1 MSSAYSMRS
10 SHLSWDARMP
20 VTAAGY
26 ALSINGLTKSYGD
39 LVAVNDLS
47 IDVHRGEVLGF
58 LGPNGAGKTTTV
70 GVICGLLAAD
80 AGEVTVHGHSLSH
93 EYAHCKQLIGL
104 CPQDVIIWESL
115 TCMEQ
120 LTCVGQLY
128 DLDAAAAR
136 SRAYE
141 LLESM
146 GLSDKRDRL
155 AGTLSGGMKR
165 RLNIAL
171 ALVHR
176 PSLLILDEPQAGLDP
191 QSRVLVREY
200 VGALTDTTVILT
212 THDMEEADRMSD
224 RVAIIDHGLLLVLDT
239 PDNLKGSV
247 GPGDVL
253 ECRVAQGQNEKV
265 ELLRRD
271 LPDSVAEKGSEGHV
285 LRLVGSDLLN
295 LLPVLLERFK
305 HHGVAVEDTV
315 IRKASLEDVFIGLT
329 GRRLRE

>member
-1 MSSAYSMRS
+1 
-10 SHLSWDARMP
+10 MP
-20 VTAAGY
+20 VKDVDY
-26 ALSINGLTKSYGD
+26 ALSISGLTKSYGD

-70 GVICGLLAAD
+70 GVICGLLAAE
-80 AGEVTVHGHSLSH
+80 AGEITVHGHSLSH

-104 CPQDVIIWESL
+104 CPQDVVIWEAL

-120 LTCVGQLY
+120 LTCVGRLY
-128 DLDAAAAR
+128 DLDARAAR
-136 SRAYE
+136 SRAQE
-141 LLESM
+141 LLESL
-146 GLSDKRDRL
+146 GLSDRRDRL

-176 PSLLILDEPQAGLDP
+176 PRVLILDEPQAGLDP

-200 VGALTDTTVILT
+200 VGALSDTTVILT
-212 THDMEEADRMSD
+212 THDMDEADRMSD
-224 RVAIIDHGLLLVLDT
+224 RVAIIDHGRLLVLDT

-253 ECRVAQGQNEKV
+253 EFRVAKGQDEKM
-265 ELLRRD
+265 ERLRKD
-271 LPDSVAEKGSEGHV
+271 LPDGVTDKGLEGQV
-285 LRLVGSDLLN
+285 LRLVGGDLLN
-295 LLPVLLERFK
+295 LLPVLLERFE
-305 HHGVAVEDTV
+305 HRGVAVEDTV
-315 IRKASLEDVFIGLT
+315 IRKASLEDVFIGMT
-329 GRRLRE
+329 GRRLRQ

>member
-1 MSSAYSMRS
+1 
-10 SHLSWDARMP
+10 MP
-20 VTAAGY
+20 VKDVDY
-26 ALSINGLTKSYGD
+26 ALSISGLTKSYGD

-70 GVICGLLAAD
+70 GVICGLLAAE
-80 AGEVTVHGHSLSH
+80 AGEITVHGHSLSH

-104 CPQDVIIWESL
+104 CPQDVVIWEAL

-120 LTCVGQLY
+120 LTCVGRLY
-128 DLDAAAAR
+128 DLDARAAR
-136 SRAYE
+136 SRAQE
-141 LLESM
+141 LLESL
-146 GLSDKRDRL
+146 GLSDRRDRL

-176 PSLLILDEPQAGLDP
+176 PRVLILDEPQAGLDP

-200 VGALTDTTVILT
+200 VGALSDTTVILT
-212 THDMEEADRMSD
+212 THDMDEADRMSD
-224 RVAIIDHGLLLVLDT
+224 RVAIIDHGRLLVLDT

-253 ECRVAQGQNEKV
+253 EFRVAKGQDEKM
-265 ELLRRD
+265 ERLRKD
-271 LPDSVAEKGSEGHV
+271 LPDGVTDKGLEGQV
-285 LRLVGSDLLN
+285 LRLVGGDLLN
-295 LLPVLLERFK
+295 LLPVLLERFE

-315 IRKASLEDVFIGLT
+315 IRKASLEDVFIGMT
-329 GRRLRE
+329 GRRLRQ